1 MDTYLVCAS
10 VLLIVPPATKIES
23 WQSVPQ
29 VLATTVSVIGLFS
42 TGSIIDDGNS
52 TMLIFCLL
60 GSLSLAASL
69 HVAKFIAN
77 LPNNGFKSENHHILV
92 TLFYFSGMVVA
103 ILPLG
108 MFPQIGH
115 AVVINPEYKN
125 NRFPVFLFSAIS
137 GLLCF
142 MGIIGY
148 LKVQH
153 QYNIKAKGSK

>member
-1 MDTYLVCAS
+1 
-10 VLLIVPPATKIES
+10 
-23 WQSVPQ
+23 
-29 VLATTVSVIGLFS
+29 VIGLFS

-115 AVVINPEYKN
+115 AVVISSEYKN

-137 GLLCF
+137 GFLCF